1 LLSGSGPLK
10 SGGRR
15 LVADPKHGPLPALLL
30 TLTIVTGIVDA
41 VSILSL
47 GRVFVA
53 NMTGNVVFVGF
64 ALARAPGF
72 SLSAS
77 LSALGGFLV
86 GAYGGGFVIA
96 RWGSH
101 RGVLLRNVVT
111 FELALLL
118 AAVTVAELTD
128 TPFRSPVKDSIA
140 ALTAVAM
147 GLQNAAARRLAVP
160 DLTTTVLTMTLTGMA
175 ADLRARNYPVLA
187 QRGLAVAT
195 MLVGAIAGALL
206 VLHVRPAAA
215 LEVAAGL
222 LALVAAGAA
231 WAARRSAPW
240 QTT

>member
-1 LLSGSGPLK
+1 LKTGGS
-10 SGGRR
+10 R
-15 LVADPKHGPLPALLL
+15 LIADPKHGPLPALLL
-30 TLTIVTGIVDA
+30 TLTIVTGVVDA

-77 LSALGGFLV
+77 LSALAGFLV
-86 GAYGGGFVIA
+86 GAFGGGFVIA
-96 RWGSH
+96 RWGTN

-118 AAVTVAELTD
+118 AAVTVAELTN
-128 TPFRSPVKDSIA
+128 TPFDTPVKDSIA
-140 ALTAVAM
+140 ALTAMAM

-175 ADLRARNYPVLA
+175 ADLRAHNHAELA
-187 QRGLAVAT
+187 RRGLAVAT
-195 MLVGAIAGALL
+195 MLVGAIGGALL

-222 LALVAAGAA
+222 LALVAAGTAR
-231 WAARRSAPW
+231 AARRPAPW

>member
-1 LLSGSGPLK
+1 
-10 SGGRR
+10 
-15 LVADPKHGPLPALLL
+15 LL
-30 TLTIVTGIVDA
+30 TLTIVTGVVDA

-77 LSALGGFLV
+77 LSALAGFLV
-86 GAYGGGFVIA
+86 GAFGGGFVIA
-96 RWGSH
+96 RWGSN

-118 AAVTVAELTD
+118 AAVTVAELAN
-128 TPFRSPVKDSIA
+128 TPFGSPVKDLIA

-175 ADLRARNYPVLA
+175 ADLRSRNYPVLA
-187 QRGLAVAT
+187 QRSLAVAT
-195 MLVGAIAGALL
+195 MLIGAIGGALL

-222 LALVAAGAA
+222 LALVAAGTA
-231 WAARRSAPW
+231 WTARRPAPW
-240 QTT
+240 QSS